1 LASLKSRLSDDVKQ
15 ALRARDKSR
24 LITLRMALAAIKQ
37 REVDDRI
44 ELDDVA
50 ITGVL
55 EKMVKQRRE
64 SIQQFESG
72 GRQDLADK
80 ELAEI
85 EILKTFLPEP
95 LEESALESLVAD
107 VIAESGAAGM
117 QDMGRV
123 MAEIKKR
130 AAGRADMGRVSTLVK
145 SRLGS

>member
-15 ALRARDKSR
+15 ALRAGDKLR

-72 GRQDLADK
+72 GRQDLVDK

-85 EILKTFLPEP
+85 EILKAFLPEP
-95 LEESALESLVAD
+95 LEESALETLVAD
-107 VIAESGAAGM
+107 VIAESDAAGM

-130 AAGRADMGRVSTLVK
+130 AAGRADMGRVSALVK

>member
-1 LASLKSRLSDDVKQ
+1 MASLKSRLSDDVKQ
-15 ALRARDKSR
+15 ALRAGDKLR

-72 GRQDLADK
+72 GRQDLVDK

-85 EILKTFLPEP
+85 EILKAFLPEP
-95 LEESALESLVAD
+95 LEESALETLVAD
-107 VIAESGAAGM
+107 VIAESDAAGM

-130 AAGRADMGRVSTLVK
+130 AAGRADMGRVSALVK